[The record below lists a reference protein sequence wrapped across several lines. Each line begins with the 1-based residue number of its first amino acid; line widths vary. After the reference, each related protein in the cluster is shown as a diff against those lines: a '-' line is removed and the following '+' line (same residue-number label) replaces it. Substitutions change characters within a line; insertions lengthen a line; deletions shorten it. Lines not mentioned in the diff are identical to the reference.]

1 MTARANEVKL
11 FSQANKTVGLTLVL
25 LGRHQDPALDQAQA
39 QALVQAQARIQI
51 VQGQAQATDQ
61 DHHRPLE

>member
-11 FSQANKTVGLTLVL
+11 FSQANKTMDLILVL
-25 LGRHQDPALDQAQA
+25 QDHHQDLALVLAQA

-61 DHHRPLE
+61 DHLKPLK

>member
-11 FSQANKTVGLTLVL
+11 FSQANKTVDLILVL
-25 LGRHQDPALDQAQA
+25 QDHHQGLALVLAQA

-51 VQGQAQATDQ
+51 VQDQAQATDQ
-61 DHHRPLE
+61 DHLKPLK